1 MIDEEGAAWVSSYY
15 EGLQIANE
23 YPPKFNPGMNEVL
36 EKLPVK
42 MTSVEEWNYLER
54 VTSKLILNVLQVFG
68 RIFYLFTCFQS
79 LIDMG

>member
-1 MIDEEGAAWVSSYY
+1 
-15 EGLQIANE
+15 
-23 YPPKFNPGMNEVL
+23 MNEVL